1 MQDRYAGDVGD
12 FGKYALLNRLCSAPG
27 RAPVLSLG
35 VLWYHFAGVENASN
49 DGRHVSY
56 LEVPRCREFRPCAP
70 DLWERMRVVVHGDR
84 SIAAVEVSGA
94 LPDGTA
100 CYSEPLAFER
110 QESRADREAKRGRW
124 LEAGRR
130 AVRRRRLIF
139 FDPDNGFAPDGMRPH
154 HLKGPKY
161 VFYGDLDR
169 HVEVGQSLVV
179 YHQLGR
185 IKKTPH
191 ENQIDARLKALRAR
205 FPGVP
210 GIFALR
216 YRRGTA
222 RAYFVLPM
230 PEHAELLAARAR
242 ELLAS
247 EWGRRRHFDPRIY
260 E

>member
-1 MQDRYAGDVGD
+1 MQDRYAGDIGD
-12 FGKYALLNRLCSAPG
+12 FGKYALLNRLCSEPG

-35 VLWYHFAGVENASN
+35 VLWYHFADVSN
-49 DGRHVSY
+49 DGRHISY
-56 LEVPRCREFRPCAP
+56 LEAPRYREFRPCAP
-70 DLWERMRVVVHGDR
+70 DLWKQMRVVVHGDR
-84 SIAAVEVSGA
+84 SIAAVEASGA

-100 CYSEPLAFER
+100 CYSEPLAFEP
-110 QESRADREAKRGRW
+110 QELRADREVKRGRW

-139 FDPDNGFAPDGMRPH
+139 FDPDNGFAPDRMRPH
-154 HLKGPKY
+154 HLKAPKY

-169 HVEVGQSLVV
+169 HIDVGQSLVV

-185 IKKTPH
+185 RNSH
-191 ENQIDARLKALRAR
+191 ENQIDAKLDALRVR
-205 FPGVP
+205 FPRVP

-230 PEHAELLAARAR
+230 PEHAELLAARACR
-242 ELLAS
+242 LLAS
-247 EWGRRRHFDPRIY
+247 EWGRRGHFDLRIY